1 MTHLKLTLFAAAAT
15 LAASVGGASALPFN
29 SSLPALAE
37 SNVQHVR
44 IVCNQYG
51 ECYDTRK
58 RHNTRYVTPYHR
70 GHAYGRY
77 DRRYRQPGVA
87 IGVGPFGLWLR

>member
-44 IVCNQYG
+44 IVCNQFG
-51 ECYDTRK
+51 QCYDTRN
-58 RHNTRYVTPYHR
+58 RHNTRYVSPYHR
-70 GHAYGRY
+70 GYAYQRY
-77 DRRYRQPGVA
+77 DRRQRKPDVS
-87 IGVGPFGLWLR
+87 VGPFGLWLR